1 MLLLGVSLACAR
13 CSGST
18 GYAAVPLSG
27 RTECKK
33 MADADDECHKWRSSR
48 WKNYLD
54 FQEFMIV
61 PVGAESF
68 RMHSDGCGNLSFF
81 LKKFCRKKAN

>member
-1 MLLLGVSLACAR
+1 MQ
-13 CSGST
+13 
-18 GYAAVPLSG
+18 
-27 RTECKK
+27 KK
-33 MADADDECHKWRSSR
+33 WPMPMMNVINGGAHA
-48 WKNYLD
+48 KNYLD

-68 RMHSDGCGNLSFF
+68 RMHSDGCEIYHF

>member
-1 MLLLGVSLACAR
+1 MQ
-13 CSGST
+13 
-18 GYAAVPLSG
+18 
-27 RTECKK
+27 K
-33 MADADDECHKWRSSR
+33 MADADDECYKWRSSR
-48 WKNYLD
+48 KESSG

-68 RMHSDGCGNLSFF
+68 PDALRMGAEIYHF